1 MIKLYCL
8 LFFIL
13 ISACAPNRIVDKTG
27 VDEISF
33 GHGGGFTGE
42 LKTYKLSPK
51 GKLFEKGTEIKKIG
65 TKTTLKLFKQAKEL
79 INLDYQKPENMYL
92 FLEIKTKDKTNRIV
106 WADASTA
113 VDKRVV
119 ELYNELLTNTKQTQN
134 VK

>member
-1 MIKLYCL
+1 MMKLYSL
-8 LFFIL
+8 LFLIL
-13 ISACAPNRIVDKTG
+13 MSACAPNRLVDKTG
-27 VDEISF
+27 VEEISF

-42 LKTYKLSPK
+42 VKSYKLTSK
-51 GKLFEKGTEIKKIG
+51 GKLFEKGTEINKIDS
-65 TKTTLKLFKQAKEL
+65 KTTLKLFKQAKEL
-79 INLDYQKPENMYL
+79 INIDYNKPGNMYS
-92 FLEIKTKDKTNRIV
+92 FLEIKTEDKTNRIL

>member
-1 MIKLYCL
+1 MKIYYLL
-8 LFFIL
+8 LFVL
-13 ISACAPNRIVDKTG
+13 LNSCATNKMLEKTG
-27 VDEISF
+27 VEEINF

-42 LKTYKLSPK
+42 LKTYKLTAK
-51 GKLFEKGTEIKKIG
+51 GKLFEKGTEIK
-65 TKTTLKLFKQAKEL
+65 TLDSKTTLKLFKQAKEL
-79 INLDYQKPENMYL
+79 INLDFQKPENMYS